1 MLNRRLYML
10 SSPPMVAR
18 APGLLGKLGMLTA
31 IRDTELVEQ
40 SLLRTLGPLL
50 GVLDTSLYRLNE
62 RHQLARV
69 LHYHRS
75 KVVDAD
81 GVVRMTERIEE
92 LSQISDVPA
101 EVIALTENVR
111 LLGKPCT
118 RTHKGELLMA
128 YPLFGNNE
136 VCGYFVFM
144 RGHEASPS
152 EDATIRGVLEV
163 FSNYYALLDI
173 SQRDRLTGLLNRQ
186 ALENNFERIWTAM
199 ARPDAYQERSDG
211 RRSAQV
217 DTFWLAVID
226 IDHFKMINDTH
237 GHMIGDE
244 ALLLVA
250 RLMQNTFRTSDLLYR
265 YGGEEFVAIV
275 SAGNEAIARNIFE
288 RVRLAIEAHSFP
300 RVGKITISIGYAEID
315 PDVLP
320 VEVLGRADRSLYQ
333 AKKDGRNRV
342 YDFEELVRSGIFPS
356 PSYGDAELF

>member
-1 MLNRRLYML
+1 M
-10 SSPPMVAR
+10 PI
-18 APGLLGKLGMLTA
+18 K
-31 IRDTELVEQ
+31 
-40 SLLRTLGPLL
+40 
-50 GVLDTSLYRLNE
+50 
-62 RHQLARV
+62 
-69 LHYHRS
+69 
-75 KVVDAD
+75 
-81 GVVRMTERIEE
+81 
-92 LSQISDVPA
+92 
-101 EVIALTENVR
+101 
-111 LLGKPCT
+111 
-118 RTHKGELLMA
+118 
-128 YPLFGNNE
+128 
-136 VCGYFVFM
+136 
-144 RGHEASPS
+144 
-152 EDATIRGVLEV
+152 
-163 FSNYYALLDI
+163 
-173 SQRDRLTGLLNRQ
+173 
-186 ALENNFERIWTAM
+186 
-199 ARPDAYQERSDG
+199 RSDG
-211 RRSAQV
+211 RRSAQA

-275 SAGNEAIARNIFE
+275 TAGNEAIARNIFE
-288 RVRLAIEAHSFP
+288 RVRLAIEAHSFS

>member
-1 MLNRRLYML
+1 M
-10 SSPPMVAR
+10 
-18 APGLLGKLGMLTA
+18 
-31 IRDTELVEQ
+31 
-40 SLLRTLGPLL
+40 
-50 GVLDTSLYRLNE
+50 
-62 RHQLARV
+62 
-69 LHYHRS
+69 
-75 KVVDAD
+75 
-81 GVVRMTERIEE
+81 
-92 LSQISDVPA
+92 
-101 EVIALTENVR
+101 
-111 LLGKPCT
+111 
-118 RTHKGELLMA
+118 
-128 YPLFGNNE
+128 
-136 VCGYFVFM
+136 
-144 RGHEASPS
+144 
-152 EDATIRGVLEV
+152 

-211 RRSAQV
+211 RRSAQA

-275 SAGNEAIARNIFE
+275 TAGNEAIARNIFE